1 MKKEVTSIDKNGE
14 EITKNVSYVLQF
26 IHTARFMA
34 SSLSNLDNNLSEGIH
49 KIKYKD
55 VHNDKICKSCGITYN
70 IWDCFLDYKNFKDGL
85 IEYKYCSKN
94 YQQKFEEK
102 WKEQFLN
109 IKKYS
114 NHDNNKFILLLWK
127 DVYLYQYIDDWEK
140 FNETSL
146 S

>member
-14 EITKNVSYVLQF
+14 EITKNVSYLLQF

-85 IEYKYCSKN
+85 IE
-94 YQQKFEEK
+94 K